1 MYFGDKSTYMRLGS
15 DVILK
20 YVFYLR
26 KVEFLLPFFI
36 FSVQKPDT
44 QIPTLYKFNSYQK
57 KNLTQKIR
65 GSCLLD

>member
-1 MYFGDKSTYMRLGS
+1 MRLGS

-36 FSVQKPDT
+36 FSVQKPDI
-44 QIPTLYKFNSYQK
+44 QIPTLYSK
-57 KNLTQKIR
+57 
-65 GSCLLD
+65 

>member
-1 MYFGDKSTYMRLGS
+1 MYWNTGIGKWILEIKLHTYMRFGS

-26 KVEFLLPFFI
+26 KVGYISPFL

-44 QIPTLYKFNSYQK
+44 QIPTLASK
-57 KNLTQKIR
+57 
-65 GSCLLD
+65 